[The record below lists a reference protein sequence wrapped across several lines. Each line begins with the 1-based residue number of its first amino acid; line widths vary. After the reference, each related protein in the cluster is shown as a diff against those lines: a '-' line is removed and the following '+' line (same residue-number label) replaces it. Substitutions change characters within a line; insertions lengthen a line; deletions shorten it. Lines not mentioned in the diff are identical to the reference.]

1 LSPRRRRSLKDAARD
16 PLATGTKP
24 LQSDPA
30 PPPKKARSG
39 PPVVVKVAI
48 GLLIGLA
55 GGFVLGRFNR
65 WI

>member
-16 PLATGTKP
+16 PLANGTKH
-24 LQSDPA
+24 LKSDPA
-30 PPPKKARSG
+30 PPPKNTRSG

-48 GLLIGLA
+48 GLLIGFA
-55 GGFVLGRFNR
+55 GGFVMGRFNR